1 MKVRSVLKSAL
12 AALACS
18 GTLIPQTSLS
28 AADTFKRDGDASQ
41 TIKKMTDIELDAH
54 GRLTGV
60 LVDENGRPEA
70 LKRVVVRQGKR
81 VIAAAK
87 TDKSGRFEVRQ
98 LRGGIYQIASEDQIA
113 MIRVW
118 AHKTAPPKSKTAVL
132 LVTGKVT
139 RGQGF
144 IPVGGIS
151 GLLGLGAGIA
161 GLTIGIVN
169 MQEVDDLE
177 DENARL
183 QNDIN
188 RLENS
193 LR

>member
-12 AALACS
+12 AGLACF
-18 GTLIPQTSLS
+18 GTLVPQTSLS
-28 AADTFKRDGDASQ
+28 AADTVQPARAGTQVIQK
-41 TIKKMTDIELDAH
+41 TTDIELDAR
-54 GRLTGV
+54 GRLIGA
-60 LVDENGRPEA
+60 LVDENGKPKA

-81 VIAAAK
+81 VLAATK
-87 TDKSGRFEVRQ
+87 TDKSGRFEVKQ
-98 LRGGIYQIASEDQIA
+98 LRGGIYQVVSEDQIA

-118 AHKTAPPKSKTAVL
+118 AHKTAPPKSKKAVL

-144 IPVGGIS
+144 IPVGGMS

-177 DENARL
+177 DENTRL
-183 QNDIN
+183 QDEIN